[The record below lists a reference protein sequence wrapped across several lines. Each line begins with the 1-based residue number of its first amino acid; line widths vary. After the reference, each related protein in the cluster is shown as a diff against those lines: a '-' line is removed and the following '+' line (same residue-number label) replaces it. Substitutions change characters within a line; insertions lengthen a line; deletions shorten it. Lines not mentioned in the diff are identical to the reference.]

1 MQRICIY
8 ERFILMGPASSLKK
22 KKDYKGNYKNILKM
36 MAYLNVSTWI
46 SNSSWRCSI
55 WRCSI
60 RGFVCS
66 ERPHQTT
73 HSFNSS
79 SLQHVFAVHDT
90 LCRRSNYN
98 CRRTVVSET
107 DSATCFPPQ
116 TPNPHTFFRCK
127 FLLHS
132 PNSLITK
139 RQKDKNS

>member
-22 KKDYKGNYKNILKM
+22 KMTIKEITKTFWRWWHISPSPHESQTLPEAA
-36 MAYLNVSTWI
+36 AYEDAQFEALYAAK
-46 SNSSWRCSI
+46 
-55 WRCSI
+55 
-60 RGFVCS
+60 
-66 ERPHQTT
+66 RPHQTT

-98 CRRTVVSET
+98 GRRTVVSET
-107 DSATCFPPQ
+107 DSAICFPSQ

-132 PNSLITK
+132 ANSLITK

>member
-8 ERFILMGPASSLKK
+8 EKFILMGPASSLKN
-22 KKDYKGNYKNILKM
+22 DYKGNYKNILKM
-36 MAYLNVSTWI
+36 MPYLYVSTWI
-46 SNSSWRCSI
+46 SKSSWSCIIWRCS
-55 WRCSI
+55 SI
-60 RGFVCS
+60 RGFVHS
-66 ERPHQTT
+66 ERPHQPT

-98 CRRTVVSET
+98 CRRTMVSET
-107 DSATCFPPQ
+107 DSATCFPSQ

-127 FLLHS
+127 FLLHFA
-132 PNSLITK
+132 NSLITK